1 MNDTAKILCGSDD
14 DCLRELGEVLKLYRD
29 LHGAGEDID
38 ISVDFDRKVFPLIS
52 SISDPRLL
60 AKGVIKVMRRLNI
73 EIDEDS
79 VLKYITG
86 EPVSMKEA
94 L

>member
-1 MNDTAKILCGSDD
+1 
-14 DCLRELGEVLKLYRD
+14 
-29 LHGAGEDID
+29 
-38 ISVDFDRKVFPLIS
+38 VFPLIS

-86 EPVSMKEA
+86 EAGIDERGSIA
-94 L
+94 LIHNIEGCSIGL

>member
-1 MNDTAKILCGSDD
+1 MNDMAKILCGSDDD
-14 DCLRELGEVLKLYRD
+14 DCLRELGEVLKPYRD

-60 AKGVIKVMRRLNI
+60 GQGRHQGYEMLI
-73 EIDEDS
+73 
-79 VLKYITG
+79 
-86 EPVSMKEA
+86 
-94 L
+94 